1 MRKKVI
7 KLAEQSSNKVVFPSI
22 KELRYSGRRIVDA
35 LSLII
40 KGGKDEDIVALFED
54 AKFCCYRARHDAIDV
69 AASVISVEI
78 EEAIKELGH
87 KALFA
92 GFSDFSQ
99 LWAKVRNIREKIAA
113 SRKDRANRDAIYKSI
128 EAVDLES
135 LIQQFNDFK
144 SADPLIREYVRK
156 EEENELKLEQMAR
169 RGIAIGVIGGAFGL
183 IGIVVSVLLWL
194 YPLS

>member
-1 MRKKVI
+1 M
-7 KLAEQSSNKVVFPSI
+7 
-22 KELRYSGRRIVDA
+22 
-35 LSLII
+35 
-40 KGGKDEDIVALFED
+40 
-54 AKFCCYRARHDAIDV
+54 
-69 AASVISVEI
+69 
-78 EEAIKELGH
+78 
-87 KALFA
+87 
-92 GFSDFSQ
+92 
-99 LWAKVRNIREKIAA
+99 RNIREKIAA

-135 LIQQFNDFK
+135 LIQQINDFK